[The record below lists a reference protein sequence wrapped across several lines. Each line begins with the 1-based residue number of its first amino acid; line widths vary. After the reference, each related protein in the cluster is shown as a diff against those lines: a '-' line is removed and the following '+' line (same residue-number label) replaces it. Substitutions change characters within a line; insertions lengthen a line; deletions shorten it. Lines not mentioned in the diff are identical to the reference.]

1 LTSDCKIKANRAN
14 ARASTGPRTARGR
27 ASAARNALRHG
38 LSQPVCSD
46 PALSE
51 EVEALAREIAGPDA
65 NGEVQEL
72 ARRVAEAQIDL
83 RRVRYARHQWLLDCL
98 RNPRYESR
106 ASIRMKWRTLRPL
119 LPYDPQQIAELLW
132 PEAGELDGPCDSQ
145 PFCRKRPNNYCG
157 STAMNGE
164 RCRAANLRYAHSIKR
179 ESLDDCRQSIQYR
192 VSDAIE
198 LSCIY

>member
-65 NGEVQEL
+65 NAEVQEL

-106 ASIRMKWRTLRPL
+106 ARIRMKWRTLGPL
-119 LPYDPQQIAELLW
+119 LRHDPQQIAELLW
-132 PEAGELDGPCDSQ
+132 PDPQATPEEILERLVDRVLTFVNTTPQGPHKLATILSEEAKQLRFDRYERRALSR
-145 PFCRKRPNNYCG
+145 RKF
-157 STAMNGE
+157 AI
-164 RCRAANLRYAHSIKR
+164 RAFDEARKLG
-179 ESLDDCRQSIQYR
+179 
-192 VSDAIE
+192 
-198 LSCIY
+198 